1 MAKATLP
8 EQPEPAK
15 RNSAKKLTNG
25 RKSAFRRNPLL
36 PTSTLFT
43 SQPLEPSL
51 DTPAANGSSSLT
63 MQSAQDGNLTPDT
76 PRSSRWGFGGL
87 VESARSIKSRLGFG
101 PLTSVSE
108 SPELSP
114 QTPIPSTAQT
124 LVEITAPKQP
134 KTEGSPPISARDI
147 RANSADRSEGEAEQA
162 NIEAPT
168 AKPTILW
175 PSRSLDRMNNNK
187 RKRWGEPI
195 ATPSPK
201 HGSYGRGETNI
212 CGSSEEGETER
223 QPGKIRR
230 TGEAEGF
237 TSQVAGRQ
245 IEYQGGNVFA
255 EWEAARKA
263 GNPGMQP
270 LAKIPIPIT
279 NLSGTFKVPSPGDSE
294 WSDSGSDEEE
304 GNITGLGDITTSRN
318 NSGDVVLASP
328 RYRPSNLPD
337 PQQILQPSQQ
347 EALRKARAKV
357 LQHKPR
363 NPSRLSQSS
372 RAYQSPPPADK
383 HNSGLPAALED
394 PGVGR
399 ANYNAFRE
407 WSRTASPAVASAVE
421 NMEVDSNFA
430 GQAFMSGLDNFT
442 KVR

>member
-15 RNSAKKLTNG
+15 RQSAKKFTNG

-51 DTPAANGSSSLT
+51 DTSAAGGASSLT
-63 MQSAQDGNLTPDT
+63 TQSVQEGNLTPDT
-76 PRSSRWGFGGL
+76 SRSSRWGFGGL
-87 VESARSIKSRLGFG
+87 VESARSIKSRLGFS
-101 PLTSVSE
+101 PLTSESE
-108 SPELSP
+108 SPELTP
-114 QTPIPSTAQT
+114 QTPITSTAQI
-124 LVEITAPKQP
+124 LVEVTAPKQP
-134 KTEGSPPISARDI
+134 KTKGSSPISARDV
-147 RANSADRSEGEAEQA
+147 RAKSADGNEGEAGQA
-162 NIEAPT
+162 KIEEPT

-175 PSRSLDRMNNNK
+175 PSRSLYRMNNNK
-187 RKRWGEPI
+187 RKRWGEPV

-201 HGSYGRGETNI
+201 DGSYGRGETNI
-212 CGSSEEGETER
+212 CGSSEDGETEG

-230 TGEAEGF
+230 TGEAERF
-237 TSQVAGRQ
+237 TSQVAGHQ
-245 IEYQGGNVFA
+245 IEHQGGNVFA

-279 NLSGTFKVPSPGDSE
+279 NLSGTFKVPSP
-294 WSDSGSDEEE
+294 SDSGSDEEE

-318 NSGDVVLASP
+318 NSGDVMLASP

-337 PQQILQPSQQ
+337 PQQILRPSQQ

-383 HNSGLPAALED
+383 HDSGPPAALED